1 MQFWPGNALAVNSA
15 SAGDPLT
22 LTLKW
27 YRGEVTE
34 SCVCAA
40 EDVLTTTESQAQK
53 TETHPQLTQEANA
66 GAADAGLRIHTQ
78 GDRDMDTLLAT
89 ELTDTSLQQWIFK
102 RTVRVVD
109 EITGTNFAYYESLR
123 LPMLLLFVDKGQD
136 NARVLADF
144 KAVAKA
150 YQGKVS
156 FAYIDGKA
164 HAARKVALG
173 LVDDLL
179 PALAFNTL
187 SGALY
192 PFPTHRALTQ
202 AHIKEHVEGFL
213 SGRLHPTQASSSQ
226 QEVTAAQDE
235 AERLGAH
242 GLIEISHKSF
252 QQVLD
257 SLRPP
262 RVRHPIP
269 FAPMLAKAS
278 PLPALEILCPDTCH
292 AIAQVCMDET
302 RDVLVLF
309 YSAAA
314 QVTKDFWPYWRKTVE
329 RFGQLNVTSLKIGR
343 YDVTRNQ
350 LPIAVEI
357 DSLPAIVMFPA
368 KDKAPPLKLF
378 HGKAKVRPIME
389 WARQVASIPF
399 EFPNDTPHLDDEQRK
414 AYLVQVA
421 WRFTP
426 SAPLAPLPPYSPH
439 DDDDSYHS
447 ERLRPLRVPPPARP
461 ATSGKAPPKF
471 SDTKVPLTISGEG
484 AG

>member
-1 MQFWPGNALAVNSA
+1 M
-15 SAGDPLT
+15 
-22 LTLKW
+22 
-27 YRGEVTE
+27 
-34 SCVCAA
+34 CAA
-40 EDVLTTTESQAQK
+40 EDVTTTESQAQK
-53 TETHPQLTQEANA
+53 TETHPQLTREANA

-252 QQVLD
+252 QQVLE

-269 FAPMLAKAS
+269 FP
-278 PLPALEILCPDTCH
+278 H
-292 AIAQVCMDET
+292 ACQGE
-302 RDVLVLF
+302 
-309 YSAAA
+309 
-314 QVTKDFWPYWRKTVE
+314 
-329 RFGQLNVTSLKIGR
+329 
-343 YDVTRNQ
+343 
-350 LPIAVEI
+350 
-357 DSLPAIVMFPA
+357 
-368 KDKAPPLKLF
+368 
-378 HGKAKVRPIME
+378 
-389 WARQVASIPF
+389 
-399 EFPNDTPHLDDEQRK
+399 
-414 AYLVQVA
+414 
-421 WRFTP
+421 
-426 SAPLAPLPPYSPH
+426 
-439 DDDDSYHS
+439 
-447 ERLRPLRVPPPARP
+447 
-461 ATSGKAPPKF
+461 
-471 SDTKVPLTISGEG
+471 PLTRAGNPVRRHMSRDRAGMHGRDARRSRSLLLGGG
-484 AG
+484 AGNQGLLAILAQDGRALWTAQCHLTQNRAV

>member
-1 MQFWPGNALAVNSA
+1 
-15 SAGDPLT
+15 
-22 LTLKW
+22 
-27 YRGEVTE
+27 
-34 SCVCAA
+34 
-40 EDVLTTTESQAQK
+40 
-53 TETHPQLTQEANA
+53 
-66 GAADAGLRIHTQ
+66 
-78 GDRDMDTLLAT
+78 MDTLLAT

-252 QQVLD
+252 QQVLK

-262 RVRHPIP
+262 RVWHPIP

-278 PLPALEILCPDTCH
+278 PLAARNPVPRHTPAPGMH
-292 AIAQVCMDET
+292 G
-302 RDVLVLF
+302 RDARR
-309 YSAAA
+309 S
-314 QVTKDFWPYWRKTVE
+314 R
-329 RFGQLNVTSLKIGR
+329 SLLLG
-343 YDVTRNQ
+343 
-350 LPIAVEI
+350 
-357 DSLPAIVMFPA
+357 
-368 KDKAPPLKLF
+368 
-378 HGKAKVRPIME
+378 G
-389 WARQVASIPF
+389 
-399 EFPNDTPHLDDEQRK
+399 
-414 AYLVQVA
+414 
-421 WRFTP
+421 
-426 SAPLAPLPPYSPH
+426 
-439 DDDDSYHS
+439 
-447 ERLRPLRVPPPARP
+447 
-461 ATSGKAPPKF
+461 
-471 SDTKVPLTISGEG
+471 G
-484 AG
+484 AGNQGLLAILAQDGRALWTAQCHLTQNRAV